1 LSAAMKAGLAT
12 SVLCGLLVT
21 GCGNIQY
28 TPGLYPLSDERILD
42 FPVNGDIDYSASSEP
57 GVRKTISYGPA
68 PVDYDVLEVTRA
80 FNAQLE
86 HQVTVHGMA
95 GPSHKAKR
103 LISDVRYLACEPGAN
118 FVKTCSATVWIKTGD
133 DQEIV
138 VQAVQHN
145 PNFVDL
151 SRSLDGVLAIAVINA
166 LKNQRLL
173 DYMAE

>member
-1 LSAAMKAGLAT
+1 MKAGLAT

-21 GCGNIQY
+21 GCGNMQY
-28 TPGLYPLSDERILD
+28 TPGLYPLSDERISD
-42 FPVNGDIDYSASSEP
+42 FPVNGDIVYSASSNP
-57 GVRKTISYGPA
+57 GIRKTISYGPT

-86 HQVTVHGMA
+86 HQIAAHGIP
-95 GPSHKAKR
+95 GTSHKAKH
-103 LISDVRYLACEPGAN
+103 LISDVLYLACEPGAN
-118 FVKTCSATVWIKTGD
+118 FVKTCSATVRIKIGD
-133 DQEIV
+133 GQEIV

-145 PNFVDL
+145 PNFIDL